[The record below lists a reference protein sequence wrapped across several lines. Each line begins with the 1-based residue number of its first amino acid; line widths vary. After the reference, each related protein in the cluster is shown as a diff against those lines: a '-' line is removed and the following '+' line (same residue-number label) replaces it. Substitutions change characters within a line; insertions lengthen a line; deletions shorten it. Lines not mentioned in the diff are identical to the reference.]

1 MVYFLARAKW
11 KMAFTDVIV
20 DSNVLAS
27 GGEPRQAT
35 INDEQWQ
42 ALKGT
47 ASSGGWMR
55 TYKSERVDEI
65 SVRDMVGAATL
76 LAIDIAL
83 AAVATIL
90 VFYIPG

>member
-1 MVYFLARAKW
+1 
-11 KMAFTDVIV
+11 MAFTNVIV
-20 DSNVLAS
+20 DSSILAS
-27 GGEPRQAT
+27 GGEPRQAN
-35 INDEQWQ
+35 ISDDQWQ

-47 ASSGGWMR
+47 ASSGGWVWS
-55 TYKSERVDEI
+55 YQSKRVDDI
-65 SVRDMVGAATL
+65 SVRDILGATTL